1 MVGPVA
7 ASFLS
12 RLGLGG
18 HKRPPRVRP
27 SRPLVLAS
35 RVQERRQEQTERPC
49 VMEMMGLMSCWK
61 KNEFNSDLCTEE
73 FQAFRACLAA
83 AEKQFMKQQSV
94 EYIHNLSSKQV
105 NRLLRRFPNITH
117 EI

>member
-1 MVGPVA
+1 MQPPGVHAWA
-7 ASFLS
+7 AH
-12 RLGLGG
+12 LGC

-27 SRPLVLAS
+27 SHPLVLAN
-35 RVQERRQEQTERPC
+35 RVQERRQEQRERPC
-49 VMEMMGLMSCWK
+49 VTEMMGLMSCWK
-61 KNEFNSDLCTEE
+61 KNEFNSDLCTGE

-83 AEKQFMKQQSV
+83 AEKQFMKQQSM
-94 EYIHNLSSKQV
+94 EYIHDLSPKQV